1 MDTTLACLEV
11 AAVCVRGA
19 KYDPQACEAACAGG
33 HLDATDLADLLVA
46 KGVPFRDAHERIGIL
61 VRAADQEGVGLSQL
75 PPALSQEHLPEL
87 ASSDLT
93 EELSLTRILE
103 RRCVLGG
110 TAPSRVRAA
119 IDTWKTR
126 LKSWNN

>member
-1 MDTTLACLEV
+1 
-11 AAVCVRGA
+11 
-19 KYDPQACEAACAGG
+19 
-33 HLDATDLADLLVA
+33 LLVA

-61 VRAADQEGVGLSQL
+61 VRAADQAGVGLSQL